1 MIRLN
6 AHHKKVLETV
16 SGSHDVEMRTK
27 KSTMACMT
35 NQSDD
40 SMLEKHNIN
49 LSHGITVLSAVKYT
63 KATERNHHF
72 TQMRSKKTKFGKF
85 TKNLSMMNSL
95 ISTLINRSVTPER
108 VASESNTL
116 ANRSVKR
123 SQEVQ
128 EANTAYQ
135 EVLK

>member
-1 MIRLN
+1 MN

-49 LSHGITVLSAVKYT
+49 LSHGTTVLSAVKYA
-63 KATERNHHF
+63 KAMELNHH
-72 TQMRSKKTKFGKF
+72 
-85 TKNLSMMNSL
+85 
-95 ISTLINRSVTPER
+95 ST
-108 VASESNTL
+108 
-116 ANRSVKR
+116 
-123 SQEVQ
+123 
-128 EANTAYQ
+128 
-135 EVLK
+135 